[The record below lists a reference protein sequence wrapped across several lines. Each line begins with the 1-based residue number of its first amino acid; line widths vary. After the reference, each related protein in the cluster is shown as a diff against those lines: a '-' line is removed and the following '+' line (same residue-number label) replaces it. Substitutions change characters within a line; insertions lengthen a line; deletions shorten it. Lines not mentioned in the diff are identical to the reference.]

1 MGGNLPLRNE
11 VTCMKKY
18 EDILDKYPREFWEE
32 QIQRWIRDEQARYA
46 LKRSLLDG
54 ITYERIAEELNLS
67 RTTVY
72 KKITEH
78 SEKLFKHI

>member
-1 MGGNLPLRNE
+1 MRDE

-46 LKRSLLDG
+46 ITRSFLDG
-54 ITYERIAEELNLS
+54 VPYERIAGELNLS

-72 KKITEH
+72 NKITEY
-78 SEKLFKHI
+78 SKKLFKHI